1 MSKTKRYYKDGMC
14 LRSQKNKPQK
24 VEKTMVKDVS
34 KDAQVNIKNLNE
46 VPEPWN
52 DQCVSAL
59 GETKHI
65 WKNGLCVEKED
76 GYYNIYFAN
85 NFICNLDKQQL
96 QFFPWTTYLPLSSPP
111 NLDNFVLV

>member
-46 VPEPWN
+46 VPEPW
-52 DQCVSAL
+52 DDKCVASL
-59 GETKHI
+59 YETKHI
-65 WKNGLCVEKED
+65 W
-76 GYYNIYFAN
+76 N
-85 NFICNLDKQQL
+85 NFV
-96 QFFPWTTYLPLSSPP
+96 TY
-111 NLDNFVLV
+111 F